1 MILTSRPVTMLDLLE
16 LYTHHRSL
24 TSIGPDFPLD
34 LFLTIRIPLNQE
46 ADSKRLPR
54 FTYWKRSKSGSN
66 GIRTSN
72 GSKDSKDT
80 SKDTPP
86 PNPMTPTAAHAVKGK
101 MGERG
106 RDGTVRFILNP
117 EQAREERATVA
128 EYFKVEMEEYEVDD

>member
-1 MILTSRPVTMLDLLE
+1 MLDLLE
-16 LYTHHRSL
+16 LYTHHRGS
-24 TSIGPDFPLD
+24 TSVGPDSPLD

-46 ADSKRLPR
+46 ADSQRLPR
-54 FTYWKRSKSGSN
+54 FTYWKRSRSGSN

-80 SKDTPP
+80 PKDTNL

-106 RDGTVRFILNP
+106 RDGTVRFILHP
-117 EQAREERATVA
+117 EQAREERTTVA
-128 EYFKVEMEEYEVDD
+128 EYFKVEMEEYEVDE